1 MASSRGNLAGEGS
14 YGLKKCWLNTQSF
27 SSARAQK
34 IWLDPSPGLEMFFF
48 KTLLERLLTT
58 TVLCWF
64 SCHETK
70 VAVRMQK
77 ILSCDSVSG
86 KVVFLLLCFNLGIFS
101 FEGTSLLGK
110 GKKALRE
117 DFVVMTVMQISP
129 LERKKTDFY
138 FCK

>member
-1 MASSRGNLAGEGS
+1 MVSRQAQGEIWLARSHSGSTLKASARHGLKR
-14 YGLKKCWLNTQSF
+14 YGLIHLLGLKC
-27 SSARAQK
+27 
-34 IWLDPSPGLEMFFF
+34 FF
-48 KTLLERLLTT
+48 KTFLERLLTT

-86 KVVFLLLCFNLGIFS
+86 KVVFLLLCFNQGIFS